1 MTFYYYIFLIMLLSL
16 IFLTIRFFV
25 LQKKN
30 IQVKLFIDAL
40 RIENS
45 GHFEEAI
52 ITYETALN
60 EGKKIR
66 FHSNNLENKI
76 IEKLKVLHT
85 IIDYKNN
92 IRFTR

>member
-1 MTFYYYIFLIMLLSL
+1 MLSL
-16 IFLTIRFFV
+16 IVLLIRSFI

-30 IQVKLFIDAL
+30 IQDKLFTDAL

-45 GHFEEAI
+45 GHFEEAV
-52 ITYETALN
+52 ITYETALT

-66 FHSNNLENKI
+66 FHSTSLENRI
-76 IEKLKVLHT
+76 IEKIKVLHT

-92 IRFTR
+92 IRFPR